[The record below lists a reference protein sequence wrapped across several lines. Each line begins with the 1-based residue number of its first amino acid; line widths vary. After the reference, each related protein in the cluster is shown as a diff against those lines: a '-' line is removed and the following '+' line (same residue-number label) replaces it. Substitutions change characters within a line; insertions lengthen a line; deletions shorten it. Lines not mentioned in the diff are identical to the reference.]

1 MRKYFYGFKNK
12 KLSKLDE
19 EIRNAKKDVDKQKEL
34 GQISENIQAQKV
46 DDELN
51 VFLLI
56 LIKIVTN

>member
-1 MRKYFYGFKNK
+1 M
-12 KLSKLDE
+12 DE